1 MVRNHLQT
9 LTTGQSRKDDIIVP
23 LLSPDDPVAKIYK
36 SYLKRRRLMAEKE
49 NIEHVERHFGLIN
62 DECTDIIDYIA
73 EWRRDGRDRS
83 DLDYH
88 TDLIKGCIG
97 YLNDHLE
104 DLENEIGKLSKSEL

>member
-9 LTTGQSRKDDIIVP
+9 LTIGQSRR
-23 LLSPDDPVAKIYK
+23 AE
-36 SYLKRRRLMAEKE
+36 RRQFIAEKE
-49 NIEHVERHFGLIN
+49 NIEHVERYFGLIN

-73 EWRRDGRDRS
+73 EWRRDGRDRA

>member
-1 MVRNHLQT
+1 MVRDRLQT
-9 LTTGQSRKDDIIVP
+9 PTTGQSRKDDIIVP

-49 NIEHVERHFGLIN
+49 NIEHVERYFGLIN

-73 EWRRDGRDRS
+73 EWRRDGRDRA
-83 DLDYH
+83 DLDYY
-88 TDLIKGCIG
+88 TELVKSCVG

-104 DLENEIGKLSKSEL
+104 DLEKEIGKLSKSEL

>member
-9 LTTGQSRKDDIIVP
+9 PTTGQLRKDEDIAP
-23 LLSPDDPVAKIYK
+23 LLHPDDPVAKIYK

-73 EWRRDGRDRS
+73 EWRRDGRDRA
-83 DLDYH
+83 DLDYY
-88 TDLIKGCIG
+88 TELVKSCVG

-104 DLENEIGKLSKSEL
+104 DLEKEIGKLSKSEL

>member
-1 MVRNHLQT
+1 
-9 LTTGQSRKDDIIVP
+9 
-23 LLSPDDPVAKIYK
+23 
-36 SYLKRRRLMAEKE
+36 MAEKE

-73 EWRRDGRDRS
+73 EWRRDGRDRA

-97 YLNDHLE
+97 YLSDHLE
-104 DLENEIGKLSKSEL
+104 DLEHEIGKLRKSEL

>member
-1 MVRNHLQT
+1 MVRDHLQT
-9 LTTGQSRKDDIIVP
+9 PTTGQSRKDDIIVP

>member
-9 LTTGQSRKDDIIVP
+9 LTTGQSRKYEGIVQ
-23 LLSPDDPVAKIYK
+23 LLHPDDPVAKIYK
-36 SYLKRRRLMAEKE
+36 SYLKRRRFMAEKE
-49 NIEHVERHFGLIN
+49 NIEHVERYFGLIN

>member
-73 EWRRDGRDRS
+73 EWRRDGRDRA
-83 DLDYH
+83 DLDYY
-88 TDLIKGCIG
+88 TELVKSCVG

-104 DLENEIGKLSKSEL
+104 DLEKEIGKLRKSEL

>member
-1 MVRNHLQT
+1 MVRDRLQT
-9 LTTGQSRKDDIIVP
+9 PTTGQSRKDDIIVP
-23 LLSPDDPVAKIYK
+23 LLSPDDPVTKIYK

-73 EWRRDGRDRS
+73 EWRRDGRDRA
-83 DLDYH
+83 DLDYY
-88 TDLIKGCIG
+88 TELVKSCVG

-104 DLENEIGKLSKSEL
+104 DLEKEIGKLSKSEL